1 MAEESNPVDGERNLD
16 AERIKDEIE
25 RTRANMSGTIDEI
38 QDRLNPN
45 NLMQQAKD
53 SVKDATVSKVK
64 DAVNTASGAA
74 NRAMGNA
81 QTSANRAVS
90 SARQNPVP
98 AALVASGVVW
108 LVSRSMTSGSRTFRR
123 GDYDKSSVMGSR
135 QAQGAFLM
143 GVLGYVLVTRTNVG
157 QELRER
163 MNAGAG
169 TTGRGA
175 SLKSAATDR
184 LRSLA
189 EPAKEAAARLGQRAK
204 ETASDYAESSKDL
217 GQRAKETAS
226 EYAERGKDLGQRAK
240 ETASEYAERGKDLG
254 QRAKQVASQYA
265 DRSKDI
271 GQSVS
276 RWIGENPLAVG
287 AAVVA
292 LGTVIGLSLSEDDD
306 DDDYDD
312 DDRGYEWS
320 RTRRDDSSG
329 DYGAG
334 SSSDSDRLTNDL
346 GPRPGQSGRTRM

>member
-1 MAEESNPVDGERNLD
+1 MHGGLVVAVV
-16 AERIKDEIE
+16 
-25 RTRANMSGTIDEI
+25 SGG
-38 QDRLNPN
+38 
-45 NLMQQAKD
+45 
-53 SVKDATVSKVK
+53 
-64 DAVNTASGAA
+64 TAPPS
-74 NRAMGNA
+74 
-81 QTSANRAVS
+81 
-90 SARQNPVP
+90 PVP

-240 ETASEYAERGKDLG
+240 
-254 QRAKQVASQYA
+254 QVAGQYA

-292 LGTVIGLSLSEDDD
+292 LGTVIGLSLSEDD